1 MMLRAGQ
8 LPRLDIARL
17 ARAFRAR
24 RRRSSRHALADQWL
38 IWGARPQAAS
48 QLLSERAA
56 ELTSPKMR
64 RDLARLAPRVIA
76 EQRDPRCRAY
86 AANRPAI
93 RAELGLLSAVA
104 DRLDSTEPV
113 SPRGVAL
120 AASPLRD
127 GAGPLYDP
135 QRADELGPTLTDV
148 LRELDQAIESEPS
161 G

>member
-1 MMLRAGQ
+1 MLRAGQ

-86 AANRPAI
+86 ATNRPAI
-93 RAELGLLSAVA
+93 RAQLGLLSAVA
-104 DRLDSTEPV
+104 DRLDSTTPV

-120 AASPLRD
+120 ATSLLRY

-148 LRELDQAIESEPS
+148 LHELDQALESPS

>member
-1 MMLRAGQ
+1 MRRIAALLATVTLLGGLAGVHAAGARGATLPIPSPAPSAAAACAQ
-8 LPRLDIARL
+8 PRL
-17 ARAFRAR
+17 
-24 RRRSSRHALADQWL
+24 L
-38 IWGARPQAAS
+38 I
-48 QLLSERAA
+48 
-56 ELTSPKMR
+56 
-64 RDLARLAPRVIA
+64 
-76 EQRDPRCRAY
+76 
-86 AANRPAI
+86 
-93 RAELGLLSAVA
+93 LSAFPA
-104 DRLDSTEPV
+104 EMGKMMRATKLDSTEPV

>member
-1 MMLRAGQ
+1 MTLRARQ
-8 LPRLDIARL
+8 LPRLDIARF
-17 ARAFRAR
+17 ARGLRAR
-24 RRRSSRHALADQWL
+24 RHRPSRDAFADQWL
-38 IWGARPQAAS
+38 ICGARPQAAS
-48 QLLSERAA
+48 PLLSERAA

-127 GAGPLYDP
+127 GAGPLTAP
-135 QRADELGPTLTDV
+135 GRCMTRSAPMSSV
-148 LRELDQAIESEPS
+148 RP
-161 G
+161 

>member
-1 MMLRAGQ
+1 
-8 LPRLDIARL
+8 IARF

-24 RRRSSRHALADQWL
+24 RRRSSRDAFADQWL

-48 QLLSERAA
+48 PLLSERAA

-104 DRLDSTEPV
+104 DRLDSTTPV
-113 SPRGVAL
+113 SLRGVAL
-120 AASPLRD
+120 ATSLLRD
-127 GAGPLYDP
+127 AAGPLYDP

-148 LRELDQAIESEPS
+148 LRELDQAIEI
-161 G
+161 GRAHV